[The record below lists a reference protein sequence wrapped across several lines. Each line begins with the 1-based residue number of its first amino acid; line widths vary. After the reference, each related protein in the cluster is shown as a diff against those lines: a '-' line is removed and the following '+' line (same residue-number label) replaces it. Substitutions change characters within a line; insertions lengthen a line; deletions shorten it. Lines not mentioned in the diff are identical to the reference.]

1 MTLMENILLN
11 FIDVQEKSMQKTIII
26 GMLLVV
32 VLSAC
37 GGSAPEV
44 QTADG
49 TITVYKPPT

>member
-1 MTLMENILLN
+1 MQRTL
-11 FIDVQEKSMQKTIII
+11 II
-26 GMLLVV
+26 GMLLAV

-37 GGSAPEV
+37 GGGAPEV